1 MDAVDGHDESEH
13 EGGYRGK
20 VSGSGFK
27 VQDLASGLGVEGLR
41 FHVQDLWFRADS
53 HTVACRQ

>member
-27 VQDLASGLGVEGLR
+27 VQGLASGPWGGG
-41 FHVQDLWFRADS
+41 FKVQCSGFM
-53 HTVACRQ
+53 V